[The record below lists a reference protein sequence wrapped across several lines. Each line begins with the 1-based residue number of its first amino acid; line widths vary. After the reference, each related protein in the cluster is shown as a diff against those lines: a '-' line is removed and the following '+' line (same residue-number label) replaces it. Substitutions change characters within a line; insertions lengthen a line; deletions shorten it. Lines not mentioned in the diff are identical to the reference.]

1 MDTDGYAG
9 KNRCEFTT
17 TSPDLAEG
25 VYELLASL
33 GTIPRVMISRATLY
47 GRDIGPK
54 WRITFLPKLMPFRL
68 RYKAERLGFD
78 GPRKGLRVLRFIVS
92 VEPAGLAP
100 VKCIKTS
107 SPSHLYLAGNAM
119 IPTHNSTTCAAL
131 GLHESIYRRPSFG
144 LVIAPT
150 QDQSSELMLKFDEFR
165 GAVEL
170 PSDYLSTDTKLA
182 VRFANGN
189 RFIARPGSEKSARS
203 FSAVTLLLEDE
214 ASRVL
219 DDLYNSVRPMLAVSD
234 GRHILMSTPFG
245 KRGHF
250 FHIWDEQRDLWQWFE
265 IPAEKCPRITKEFL
279 AEEKRINPW
288 FEQEYH
294 CVFAETVDSVFSYD
308 QIAEAISDDV
318 EPLFQCRNSM

>member
-1 MDTDGYAG
+1 MPSVADDLIYASDPVLWAREVLDFHPDPWQANLLRSRSKKIILNCSRQSG
-9 KNRCEFTT
+9 K
-17 TSPDLAEG
+17 
-25 VYELLASL
+25 
-33 GTIPRVMISRATLY
+33 
-47 GRDIGPK
+47 
-54 WRITFLPKLMPFRL
+54 
-68 RYKAERLGFD
+68 
-78 GPRKGLRVLRFIVS
+78 
-92 VEPAGLAP
+92 
-100 VKCIKTS
+100 
-107 SPSHLYLAGNAM
+107 
-119 IPTHNSTTCAAL
+119 STVCAAL

-219 DDLYNSVRPMLAVSD
+219 DDLYNSVRPMLAVSN
-234 GRHILMSTPFG
+234 GRHVIMSTPFG

-250 FHIWDEQRDLWQWFE
+250 HKIWSEERDLWESYE
-265 IPAEKCPRITKEFL
+265 IPAEECPRITKEFL
-279 AEEKRINPW
+279 EEEQRTNPW

-294 CVFAETVDSVFSYD
+294 CKFMETEDQYFSNETIKMMFD
-308 QIAEAISDDV
+308 TPV
-318 EPLFQCRNSM
+318 EPLWSDST

>member
-1 MDTDGYAG
+1 MPYMADDGAYALDPVLWAKEVLGYHPDDWQAKLLKSRSRKIILNCSRQSG
-9 KNRCEFTT
+9 K
-17 TSPDLAEG
+17 
-25 VYELLASL
+25 
-33 GTIPRVMISRATLY
+33 
-47 GRDIGPK
+47 
-54 WRITFLPKLMPFRL
+54 
-68 RYKAERLGFD
+68 
-78 GPRKGLRVLRFIVS
+78 
-92 VEPAGLAP
+92 
-100 VKCIKTS
+100 
-107 SPSHLYLAGNAM
+107 
-119 IPTHNSTTCAAL
+119 STTCAAL

-189 RFIARPGSEKSARS
+189 RFVARPGSEKSARS

-219 DDLYNSVRPMLAVSD
+219 DDLYNTVRPMLAVSN

-250 FHIWDEQRDLWQWFE
+250 FKIWDEQRDLLEWYE
-265 IPAEKCPRITKEFL
+265 VPAEMCPRITKEFL
-279 AEEKRINPW
+279 EEERRTNPW

-294 CVFAETVDSVFSYD
+294 CKFLETIDSVFTFD
-308 QIAEAISDDV
+308 QVAGAISNEV
-318 EPLFQCRNSM
+318 EPLDFEVAEW

>member
-1 MDTDGYAG
+1 VPS
-9 KNRCEFTT
+9 
-17 TSPDLAEG
+17 TSDDMAYSLDPVLWAKEVLGFHPDPWQAD
-25 VYELLASL
+25 LL
-33 GTIPRVMISRATLY
+33 RSRA
-47 GRDIGPK
+47 
-54 WRITFLPKLMPFRL
+54 
-68 RYKAERLGFD
+68 
-78 GPRKGLRVLRFIVS
+78 RKIILNCSRQSG
-92 VEPAGLAP
+92 
-100 VKCIKTS
+100 K
-107 SPSHLYLAGNAM
+107 
-119 IPTHNSTTCAAL
+119 STTCAAL

-170 PSDYLSTDTKLA
+170 PSDYLSSDTKLA

-219 DDLYNSVRPMLAVSD
+219 DDLYNSVRPMLAVSN

-245 KRGHF
+245 MRGHF
-250 FHIWDEQRDLWQWFE
+250 HKIWSEELDLWQWYA
-265 IPAEKCPRITKEFL
+265 IPAEMCPRISKEFL
-279 AEEKRINPW
+279 EEEKRTNPW

-294 CVFAETVDSVFSYD
+294 CKFMETEDQYFSNETIKMMFD
-308 QIAEAISDDV
+308 TDI
-318 EPLFQCRNSM
+318 EPLWSDST

>member
-1 MDTDGYAG
+1 MPSVADDLIYASDPVLWAREVLDFHPDPWQANLLRSRSKKIILNCSRQSG
-9 KNRCEFTT
+9 K
-17 TSPDLAEG
+17 
-25 VYELLASL
+25 
-33 GTIPRVMISRATLY
+33 
-47 GRDIGPK
+47 
-54 WRITFLPKLMPFRL
+54 
-68 RYKAERLGFD
+68 
-78 GPRKGLRVLRFIVS
+78 
-92 VEPAGLAP
+92 
-100 VKCIKTS
+100 
-107 SPSHLYLAGNAM
+107 
-119 IPTHNSTTCAAL
+119 STVCAAL

-219 DDLYNSVRPMLAVSD
+219 DDLYNSVRPMLAVSN
-234 GRHILMSTPFG
+234 GRHVIMSTPFG

-250 FHIWDEQRDLWQWFE
+250 HKIWSEERDLWESYE
-265 IPAEKCPRITKEFL
+265 IPAEECPRITPEFL
-279 AEEKRINPW
+279 AEEQRTNPW

-294 CVFAETVDSVFSYD
+294 CKFMETEDQYFSNETIKMMFD
-308 QIAEAISDDV
+308 TPV
-318 EPLFQCRNSM
+318 EPLWSDST